1 MPKKLNTTIYKEDG
15 REIVLDDVELI
26 SHSTE
31 PDFFYNNNNDSTA
44 KKSVYY
50 KLKPGEYIIVT
61 KD

>member
-1 MPKKLNTTIYKEDG
+1 MSKKFNTTIYKEDG
-15 REIVLDDVELI
+15 TRVVLDDIELI

-31 PDFFYNNNNDSTA
+31 PDFFYSNNNDSTD

-61 KD
+61 KE